1 MTGRQCE
8 SAAIEKVDGMYR
20 LIQVSWEKDAAE
32 SVFDYYHAAFEL
44 DGRWNA
50 EFFNDCGSAIWVYGT
65 EDCLD
70 FEWEIGKLSVPNSAY
85 ESKLNETIEVLV
97 SDIEYHDVPV
107 GSLCQTVEER
117 AKGIPRHW
125 KKWRII

>member
-1 MTGRQCE
+1 MTNRQSEC
-8 SAAIEKVDGMYR
+8 AAIEKINGMYR
-20 LIQVSWEKDAAE
+20 LIEVSWERNVAK

-50 EFFNDCGSAIWVYGT
+50 EFFNDHGESVWAHGT
-65 EDCLD
+65 EDTLV
-70 FEWEIGKLSVPNSAY
+70 FEWEHGPSRNNKMEFGLGPNASVQ
-85 ESKLNETIEVLV
+85 VLV
-97 SDIEYHDVPV
+97 ADVEYDQVPV

-117 AKGIPRHW
+117 SEGIPRHW

>member
-1 MTGRQCE
+1 
-8 SAAIEKVDGMYR
+8 MYR
-20 LIQVSWEKDAAE
+20 LIEVSWERNVAK

-50 EFFNDCGSAIWVYGT
+50 EFFNDHGESVWAHGT
-65 EDCLD
+65 EDTLV
-70 FEWEIGKLSVPNSAY
+70 FEWEYGPSRNNKMEFGLGPNASVQ
-85 ESKLNETIEVLV
+85 VLV
-97 SDIEYHDVPV
+97 ADVEYDQVPV

-117 AKGIPRHW
+117 SEGIPRHW

>member
-1 MTGRQCE
+1 MINRQSEC
-8 SAAIEKVDGMYR
+8 AAIEKINGIYR
-20 LIQVSWEKDAAE
+20 LIEVSWERYAAK

-50 EFFNDCGSAIWVYGT
+50 EFFNDHGGFIWAHGK
-65 EDCLD
+65 EDTLD
-70 FEWEIGKLSVPNSAY
+70 FEWEYGTNRNNKMELGLGPNDSVQ
-85 ESKLNETIEVLV
+85 VLV
-97 SDIEYHDVPV
+97 ADVEYDQVPV

-117 AKGIPRHW
+117 SEGIPRHW